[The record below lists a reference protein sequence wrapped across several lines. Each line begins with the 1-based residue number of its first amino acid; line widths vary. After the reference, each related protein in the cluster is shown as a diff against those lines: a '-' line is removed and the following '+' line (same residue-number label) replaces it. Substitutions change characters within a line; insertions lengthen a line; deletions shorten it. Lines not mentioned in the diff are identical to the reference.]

1 MTGGIID
8 VRWVLHFCL
17 AVLIFIQNLILIIMK
32 PIKLIL
38 VALLSFVSVQMFA
51 QSYFFKAFE
60 PFDKG
65 VPSPEEFLGY
75 PIGSQHT
82 RHDRIVAYLDKL
94 AEVSDRAQIARYGK
108 THEHRELVILTITN
122 SDNLKNLDN
131 LKQQHLSF
139 VDPAAASPDIT
150 NLPVFINLAY
160 NVHGNEPS
168 SSEAAMLTAYTL
180 VASNNQS
187 VLNYLKDAIVFIDPT
202 INPDGRD
209 RHTQWANQYQGSP
222 LVDDPLDVEHNEA
235 WPRGRTNH
243 YWFDL
248 NRDWLL
254 AINPES
260 RGKLNWIHE
269 WYPNVVTDF
278 HEMGSNATYFF
289 EPMKPIAS
297 KDPIMPKENY
307 TTLNNTFA
315 RYFTKHLDNIG
326 SLYYTKESFDG
337 TYPGYGSSYPD
348 LQGALA
354 LLFEQA
360 SSRGHVQQTST
371 GKITFAFTIRNQYT
385 SSIATIEAAVENK
398 KLLYDYQKAFFKS
411 ALTNARSAKITGY
424 VFGDNYDENRTRA
437 FIDKLLIHRI
447 KVYEL
452 SGTTSLGGYNYQPG
466 KAYIVPTVQPQYRM
480 VQSMFETYSD
490 YSDSVYYDASA
501 WSVAN
506 FYNMK
511 YASVTGSLK
520 KGAEVTRATNVKQT
534 VAVERS
540 SYGYLINWDDY
551 NATAFTYYLQDHG
564 ANLGSAFKPFTI
576 NAGGQSRS
584 FSYGTLL
591 AHVNRQEISADSLYY
606 ILNTGSKKYG
616 VEVYDVSSGM
626 SSQGI
631 DLGSNN
637 IRALEKPKAL
647 MFIDEG
653 VSSYEA
659 GEVWHLL
666 DTRIDMPI
674 TKLKLSM
681 FSRADLNNYNVIIM
695 VSGGY
700 SVLDSAKQQEL
711 KAWVSKGNTL
721 ITTRS
726 ASEWVIKNKIVKE
739 SLVEDPDKKKDDDDE
754 EKVVERK
761 PYINAPENSGKKR
774 VGGAI
779 FQVDLDLTHPL
790 AFGYHDRFLPV
801 YRNSNIWLAP
811 SKNEYSTVAKYTS
824 NPHID
829 GFITSENMDKYLKPS
844 ASLIVSSVGR
854 GRVVM
859 FADNPNFRGS
869 WYGTNRL
876 FLNAIF
882 LGQHISVPESR

>member
-1 MTGGIID
+1 MK
-8 VRWVLHFCL
+8 LFKLFFAFSL
-17 AVLIFIQNLILIIMK
+17 AFSSLQI
-32 PIKLIL
+32 
-38 VALLSFVSVQMFA
+38 SA
-51 QSYFFKAFE
+51 QSYFFKAYE
-60 PFDKG
+60 PFDKNI
-65 VPSPEEFLGY
+65 PSPEAFLGY

-82 RHDRIVAYLDKL
+82 RHDRIVAYFDKL
-94 AEVSDRAQIARYGK
+94 AELSNRAEIIRYGK
-108 THEHRELVILTITN
+108 THEQRELVMLTIT
-122 SDNLKNLDN
+122 STENLQRLEDI
-131 LKQQHLSF
+131 KQQHMAF
-139 VDPAAASPDIT
+139 VNPNAAIPNIT
-150 NLPVFINLAY
+150 NLPIFVNLAY

-168 SSEAAMLTAYTL
+168 SSEAAMLAAYTL
-180 VASNNQS
+180 VASTS
-187 VLNYLKDAIVFIDPT
+187 EPIVKYLKDAIIFIDPT

-209 RHTQWANQYQGSP
+209 RHAQWANQYRGTP
-222 LVDDPLDVEHNEA
+222 LVADPLDAEHNES

-278 HEMGSNATYFF
+278 HEMGTNSTYFF
-289 EPMKPIAS
+289 EPMKPNAS
-297 KDPIMPKENY
+297 KNPIMPKENY
-307 TTLNNTFA
+307 TTLNDTFA
-315 RYFTKHLDNIG
+315 RYYRKHLDEIG

-348 LQGALA
+348 LQGGLA

-360 SSRGHVQQTST
+360 SSRGHVQETPT

-398 KLLYDYQKAFFKS
+398 KILYDYQKAFFKS
-411 ALTNARSAKITGY
+411 ALTNAQNAKTTGY
-424 VFGDNYDENRTRA
+424 VFGDNFDESRTRA

-452 SGTTSLGGYNYQPG
+452 SGSTTSGGYTYTPG
-466 KAYIVPTVQPQYRM
+466 KAYVVPTAQPQYRM
-480 VQSMFETYSD
+480 VQSMFETYNS
-490 YSDSVYYDASA
+490 YRDSVYYDASA

-511 YASVTGSLK
+511 YATVTGTLK
-520 KGAEVTRATNVKQT
+520 KGAEVTKDTNIKKT
-534 VAVERS
+534 EAVQKS
-540 SYGYLINWDDY
+540 SYGYLINWDEY
-551 NATAFTYYLQDHG
+551 NASAFAYYLQSRG
-564 ANLGSAFKPFTI
+564 AILQSAFKPFSI
-576 NAGGQSRS
+576 EASGKNRA

-591 AHVNRQEISADSLYY
+591 VHVNRQKISADSLYQ
-606 ILNTGSKKYG
+606 ILSSGSTKYG
-616 VEVYDVSSGM
+616 VDVYDLQTGM
-626 SSQGI
+626 SSKGI
-631 DLGSNN
+631 DMGSNN
-637 IRALEKPKAL
+637 MRALAKPNAL
-647 MFIDEG
+647 MFIGDG

-666 DTRIDMPI
+666 DTRVNMPI
-674 TKLKLSM
+674 TKLKVSM
-681 FSRADLNNYNVIIM
+681 FNRANLDNYNVIVMI
-695 VSGGY
+695 SGSY
-700 SVLDSAKQQEL
+700 DLLDSVKVQSIKQWLQ
-711 KAWVSKGNTL
+711 KGNTL
-721 ITTRS
+721 ITTRG
-726 ASEWVIKNKIVKE
+726 ATEWAIKQKLVKE
-739 SLVEDPDKKKDDDDE
+739 SLVSDPSTKKDNEAE
-754 EKVVERK
+754 EKVVVRK
-761 PYINAPENSGKKR
+761 PYVEASQNLGKKR

-790 AFGYHDRFLPV
+790 AFGYHDTQIPV
-801 YRNSNIWLAP
+801 YRNSSVWLKP
-811 SKNEYSTVAKYTS
+811 SKNEYSTVAKYTA

-829 GFITSENMDKYLKPS
+829 GFISDDNMKKFLQPS
-844 ASLIVSSVGR
+844 ASLIVSAVGK

-882 LGQHISVPESR
+882 LGQHINVPN